1 MSSAIRKLQREVIRN
16 RCYHENGNKQSF
28 KDEWDKFHYG
38 KTEEVDDD
46 GKVVAVKSKRAKKQN
61 KSHADNGRVFVRQ
74 LKAMKAFA
82 DSMKNKV
89 QNTNAKEKV
98 C

>member
-16 RCYHENGNKQSF
+16 RCYHENGNRQSF

-38 KTEEVDDD
+38 VTEEVDDD
-46 GKVVAVKSKRAKKQN
+46 GKVVSVKSKKVEKRKKN
-61 KSHADNGRVFVRQ
+61 HYDDGRGFVRH

>member
-1 MSSAIRKLQREVIRN
+1 MSNAIRKLQREVIRN

-28 KDEWDKFHYG
+28 KDEWDKIHYG

-46 GKVVAVKSKRAKKQN
+46 GKVISVKSKRVEKK
-61 KSHADNGRVFVRQ
+61 KSGHTDNGKVFVRR

-82 DSMKNKV
+82 DSMRNKV